1 MSIDRESIQ
10 QLVYGGNQARRFTQD
25 SPILPDVWA
34 AFGENPR
41 KGIDL
46 LLIPNRA
53 TNAGKAATD
62 LNKRIKDFR
71 RKRPYAPGEKRKK
84 RERARIAHLPG
95 VVAACLYFDE
105 LLELVL
111 PSTIWWRGNIKERKA
126 ELEKRKTELG
136 THKAKL
142 EKRKAELEE
151 SGKAGLDEPNKAELE
166 KCKTE
171 LEKCMAELD
180 GDWPYNNFPVRSERL
195 VTALARDMRIAE
207 GQKADDDGSKRK
219 SLPIAVPWASRLAG
233 AVAMAFN
240 GEEPPEVLLGRFVG
254 DKDNPE
260 EPYDH
265 VGLAEAFLGMFK
277 KAPPENADFSIHRVS
292 LNRDAVAA
300 VDRSTLACKA
310 DAARLLFN
318 ISCRKI
324 TWAIADSGIESRHP
338 AFHDWRGRTCQS
350 RVKQTYDFRELRESL
365 SLDNLDHAKKK
376 KSLKEKILDGLRA
389 GEPLFDQEVEPGEQ
403 EDHET
408 RKKALERKLVR
419 EANAQ
424 VKALQRRLNMG
435 QDVDWALLE
444 PLVQVDQHSEMVA
457 PTADHGTHV
466 AGILGADWPKDNS
479 DETAFEWPGDY
490 HSGMDSPAEAHPLD
504 DRFPRRLVGMCP
516 DINLIDLRVLR
527 DDGRSDEFEVIAA
540 LQLIRF
546 LNARAGYIAVH
557 GLNLSLSIAHDV
569 TNYACGRT
577 PICDECD
584 QLSAS
589 GVTVVAAAGNHGHQ
603 RFLLEGGGVIAGYS
617 STSISDPG
625 NAESVITVGATHRY
639 RPHEYGVSYFSSRG
653 PTGDGRRKPDLVAP
667 GEKITAP
674 VGQDGDALKDG
685 TSMAAPH
692 VSGAAAMLMA
702 RHSELVGNPRRIK
715 EILCETATD
724 LGREHYFQGAGMLDV
739 LRALQSV

>member
-1 MSIDRESIQ
+1 MSVDRETIQ
-10 QLVYGGNQARRFTQD
+10 QLVYGGDQTRRFTQD

-34 AFGENPR
+34 AFGENPLE
-41 KGIDL
+41 GIDL

-62 LNKRIKDFR
+62 LNKRLKDFR
-71 RKRPYAPGEKRKK
+71 RKRRFAPGLKTKR
-84 RERARIAHLPG
+84 RRPRIAHLPG

-111 PSTIWWRGNIKERKA
+111 PSTIWWRENITERKA
-126 ELEKRKTELG
+126 ELGKRKTELG
-136 THKAKL
+136 
-142 EKRKAELEE
+142 KRKAELEIR
-151 SGKAGLDEPNKAELE
+151 KAKLDESDKAELE
-166 KCKTE
+166 KCKAE
-171 LEKCMAELD
+171 LEKCKAELD
-180 GDWPYNNFPVRSERL
+180 EDWPYSNFPVRSDRL
-195 VTALARDMRIAE
+195 VEALARDMRAAE
-207 GQKADDDGSKRK
+207 GQPRSDDSLRRK
-219 SLPIAVPWASRLAG
+219 SLSVAVSWAARLAG
-233 AVAMAFN
+233 AVAMTFH
-240 GEEPPEVLLGRFVG
+240 GEQPPEVRRGKFVG
-254 DKDNPE
+254 QPDKDNPE
-260 EPYDH
+260 RSYDH
-265 VGLAEAFLGMFK
+265 VGLAEAFLDMFK
-277 KAPPENADFSIHRVS
+277 KAPPENAEFGIHRVS
-292 LNRDAVAA
+292 LNRDAIAA

-318 ISCRKI
+318 VSCRKI

-338 AFHDWRGRTCQS
+338 AFHDWRGHTCQS

-365 SLDNLDHAKKK
+365 SLDNLEHAKKK

-389 GEPLFDQEVEPGEQ
+389 GEPLFDQEVDPSEQ
-403 EDHET
+403 EDHEAK
-408 RKKALERKLVR
+408 KKALEKKLVR
-419 EANAQ
+419 EANTQ
-424 VKALQRRLNMG
+424 VKALQRRLNLG

-444 PLVQVDQHSEMVA
+444 PLVQVDQHAEMDR
-457 PTADHGTHV
+457 PKADHGTHV

-479 DETAFEWPGDY
+479 EETEFEWPGDY
-490 HSGMDSPAEAHPLD
+490 HGGMDSPTEAHPLD
-504 DRFPRRLVGMCP
+504 DAFPRRMVGMCP

-546 LNARAGYIAVH
+546 LNNRAGHIAVH
-557 GLNLSLSIAHDV
+557 GLNLSLSIEHDV

-603 RFLLEGGGVIAGYS
+603 RFLLEGGGVVAGYS

>member
-1 MSIDRESIQ
+1 MSIDRQTIE
-10 QLVYGGNQARRFTQD
+10 QLVYGGEQARRFTQD
-25 SPILPDVWA
+25 SPILPDVWV

-46 LLIPNRA
+46 LLIPNRK

-62 LNKRIKDFR
+62 LNKRLKEFR
-71 RKRPYAPGEKRKK
+71 RKRRFAPGSKTKR
-84 RERARIAHLPG
+84 RRARIAHLPG

-111 PSTIWWRGNIKERKA
+111 PSTLWWHDNIKSSKDEFEKYKV
-126 ELEKRKTELG
+126 ELENRKTEL
-136 THKAKL
+136 
-142 EKRKAELEE
+142 EERKANLDQ
-151 SGKAGLDEPNKAELE
+151 SGQDELE
-166 KCKTE
+166 KCK
-171 LEKCMAELD
+171 AELD
-180 GDWPYNNFPVRSERL
+180 EAWPYSNFPIRSDRL
-195 VTALARDMRIAE
+195 VKALARDMRAAE
-207 GQKADDDGSKRK
+207 GQPASDDEPKRM
-219 SLPIAVPWASRLAG
+219 SLPV
-233 AVAMAFN
+233 AVAWSARLIGTIAMDFKHQEQLEFSDGVFIA
-240 GEEPPEVLLGRFVG
+240 PSDP
-254 DKDNPE
+254 DNPDSKAGS
-260 EPYDH
+260 YDH
-265 VGLAEAFLGMFK
+265 VGLAEAFLDMFRN
-277 KAPPENADFSIHRVS
+277 PPLEAAEFGIHRIS
-292 LNRDAVAA
+292 LNRDAVSA
-300 VDRSTLACKA
+300 VERSTLACKA

-318 ISCRKI
+318 VSCRKI

-338 AFHDWRGRTCQS
+338 AFHDWRGPTGQS

-365 SLDNLDHAKKK
+365 SLDNLEHSKKK
-376 KSLKEKILDGLRA
+376 KSLQEKILDGLRA
-389 GEPLFDQEVEPGEQ
+389 GEQLLDQEVEPSEQ
-403 EDHET
+403 EEHEKK
-408 RKKALERKLVR
+408 KKALERKLVR

-424 VKALQRRLNMG
+424 VRALKRRLNLG

-444 PLVQVDQHSEMVA
+444 PLVQVDQHAAMTA
-457 PTADHGTHV
+457 PAADHGTHV
-466 AGILGADWPKDNS
+466 AGILAADWPKDDREDNV
-479 DETAFEWPGDY
+479 
-490 HSGMDSPAEAHPLD
+490 D
-504 DRFPRRLVGMCP
+504 DRSPRRMVGMCP

-546 LNARAGYIAVH
+546 LNNRAGHIAVH
-557 GLNLSLSIAHDV
+557 GLNLSLSIEHDV

-589 GVTVVAAAGNHGHQ
+589 GVTVVAAAGNRGHQ
-603 RFLLEGGGVIAGYS
+603 RFLLEGNRVSAGYS
-617 STSISDPG
+617 SISISDPG

-674 VGQDGDALKDG
+674 TGQEGESLKDG

-702 RHSELVGNPRRIK
+702 RHSELVGRPRRIK

-724 LGREHYFQGAGMLDV
+724 LGREPYFQGAGMLDV